1 VKSEKRKVKNGMT
14 PNHFSF
20 VPHFSFFV
28 FHFSLKIMT
37 FKKEERLKSEKI
49 ITQLF
54 RKGHSFACY
63 PLRLVYA
70 EMPKPE
76 SDNADPLSIL
86 GNFDDLETEN
96 LINTTNS
103 SPEESPIQFAL
114 SVPKKAFKR
123 AVDRNVLR
131 RRIREAYRLHKIEL
145 YRFLENQP
153 SNGDKRFAFMVLYT
167 AKEEMPYGE
176 IEKGIKKMIRKFKE
190 ELSKK

>member
-14 PNHFSF
+14 PNHFSL
-20 VPHFSFFV
+20 VPHFSFFT

-131 RRIREAYRLHKIEL
+131 RRIREK
-145 YRFLENQP
+145 
-153 SNGDKRFAFMVLYT
+153 S
-167 AKEEMPYGE
+167 
-176 IEKGIKKMIRKFKE
+176 RKA
-190 ELSKK
+190 

>member
-1 VKSEKRKVKNGMT
+1 
-14 PNHFSF
+14 
-20 VPHFSFFV
+20 
-28 FHFSLKIMT
+28 MT

-70 EMPKPE
+70 EMPTEMP
-76 SDNADPLSIL
+76 PLSIS
-86 GNFDDLETEN
+86 GDFDDLEVLEKVQDN
-96 LINTTNS
+96 AINT
-103 SPEESPIQFAL
+103 PLSPIQFAL

-131 RRIREAYRLHKIEL
+131 RRIREAYRLHKIDL
-145 YRFLENQP
+145 YRFLENRS
-153 SNGDKRFAFMVLYT
+153 SNGEERFAFMVLYT

-190 ELSKK
+190 ELNNSKK

>member
-1 VKSEKRKVKNGMT
+1 
-14 PNHFSF
+14 
-20 VPHFSFFV
+20 
-28 FHFSLKIMT
+28 MT

-70 EMPKPE
+70 ELPN
-76 SDNADPLSIL
+76 S
-86 GNFDDLETEN
+86 ETETSDIEAVHHSEIRN
-96 LINTTNS
+96 PKSEIV
-103 SPEESPIQFAL
+103 SPIQFAL

-190 ELSKK
+190 ELSRK

>member
-1 VKSEKRKVKNGMT
+1 MKFR
-14 PNHFSF
+14 
-20 VPHFSFFV
+20 
-28 FHFSLKIMT
+28 
-37 FKKEERLKSEKI
+37 KEERLKSEKI

-54 RKGHSFACY
+54 RKGNSFACY

-70 EMPKPE
+70 ELPKPE
-76 SDNADPLSIL
+76 TETSDAEAAPPSDIPNPTSEIV
-86 GNFDDLETEN
+86 
-96 LINTTNS
+96 
-103 SPEESPIQFAL
+103 SPIQFAL

-123 AVDRNVLR
+123 AVDRNILR

-145 YRFLENQP
+145 YRFLENRA